1 MGPDEMHP
9 WVLRELADVVAKPSS
24 NILEKLWQPEVSTDC
39 KRGNII
45 PIFTREEKRNWQDC
59 GADPA
64 GSYAK
69 AHGQLLT
76 RSF

>member
-1 MGPDEMHP
+1 MHKSMGPDEMHP
-9 WVLRELADVVAKPSS
+9 WVLRELADVVAK
-24 NILEKLWQPEVSTDC
+24 LWQSEVSTDC

-59 GADPA
+59 GADPP

-69 AHGQLLT
+69 AHGHLLT